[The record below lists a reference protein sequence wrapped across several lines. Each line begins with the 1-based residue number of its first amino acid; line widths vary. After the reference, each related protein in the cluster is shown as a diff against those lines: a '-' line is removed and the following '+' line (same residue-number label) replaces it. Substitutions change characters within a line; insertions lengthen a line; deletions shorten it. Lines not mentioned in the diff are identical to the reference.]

1 MDILILGNGFDLA
14 HGLNT
19 KYVDFLKHCAKQLRN
34 LLTYKPT
41 DPFFTNM
48 WIRHFLNIQQQLGDT
63 WINLENEIY
72 NVIKHISKLPF
83 LNSLSCYRTFSI
95 DFNNMIFNFYNFD
108 KYTNEVPGGY
118 KAGENEYIRYNEHNF
133 INYII
138 YFSSSKG
145 IINFLYDQ
153 LREFTKL
160 FNYYLLNE
168 VLAPLQNESQYQ
180 LSLKSIGVGKG
191 NKDVHVLSFN
201 YTDTCKRL
209 YDQKFNVYC
218 NINIKPV
225 YVHGQVCKSKNCNLV
240 LGTHSFFNSL
250 PNDLNEEI
258 NVEFN
263 IFKKHYQRHR
273 YETIESYQDLLRKIK
288 KTCSIPIFHIIGH
301 SLDSA
306 DHNILKHI
314 LLANPNSII
323 NIYYHNKEAQERL
336 MHKINSIIGEEEV
349 MAKVRFID
357 QHDAKRGI
365 LIPQEKLQN
374 V

>member
-1 MDILILGNGFDLA
+1 M
-14 HGLNT
+14 
-19 KYVDFLKHCAKQLRN
+19 
-34 LLTYKPT
+34 
-41 DPFFTNM
+41 
-48 WIRHFLNIQQQLGDT
+48 
-63 WINLENEIY
+63 
-72 NVIKHISKLPF
+72 
-83 LNSLSCYRTFSI
+83 
-95 DFNNMIFNFYNFD
+95 
-108 KYTNEVPGGY
+108 
-118 KAGENEYIRYNEHNF
+118 
-133 INYII
+133 
-138 YFSSSKG
+138 
-145 IINFLYDQ
+145 
-153 LREFTKL
+153 
-160 FNYYLLNE
+160 
-168 VLAPLQNESQYQ
+168 
-180 LSLKSIGVGKG
+180 
-191 NKDVHVLSFN
+191 
-201 YTDTCKRL
+201 
-209 YDQKFNVYC
+209 
-218 NINIKPV
+218 
-225 YVHGQVCKSKNCNLV
+225 
-240 LGTHSFFNSL
+240 

>member
-19 KYVDFLKHCAKQLRN
+19 KYVDFLDYCAKQFNPLA
-34 LLTYKPT
+34 YKPT

-63 WINLENEIY
+63 WIDLENEIY
-72 NVIKHISKLPF
+72 NVVKHISKLPF
-83 LNSLSCYRTFSI
+83 LNSSSCYRTFSI
-95 DFNNMIFNFYNFD
+95 DFNNMIFNFYDFD
-108 KYTNEVPGGY
+108 KYTTEVSGGY
-118 KAGENEYIRYNEHNF
+118 EAGENKYIRYNEHNF

-138 YFSSSKG
+138 YFSGSKG

-180 LSLKSIGVGKG
+180 LFLKSIGVDKG

-209 YDQKFNVYC
+209 YDQKFNTYC
-218 NINIKPV
+218 DINIKPV
-225 YVHGQVCKSKNCNLV
+225 YAHGQVCKSKNCNLV

-273 YETIESYQDLLRKIK
+273 YETIEPYQDLLRKIK
-288 KTCSIPIFHIIGH
+288 KTRSIPIFHIIGH
-301 SLDSA
+301 SLDST

-314 LLANPNSII
+314 LLTNPNSII

-357 QHDAKRGI
+357 QHDTKRGI
-365 LIPQEKLQN
+365 LISKEKLQN